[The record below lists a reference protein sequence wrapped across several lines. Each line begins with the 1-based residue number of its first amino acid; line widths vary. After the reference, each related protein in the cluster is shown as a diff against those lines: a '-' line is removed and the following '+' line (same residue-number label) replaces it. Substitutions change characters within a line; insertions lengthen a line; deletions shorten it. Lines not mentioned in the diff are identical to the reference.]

1 MLVDQLNTSSTSSAY
16 LSRCSY
22 SSFIQTSSVKNA
34 VQLTDGK
41 EASYL
46 NRIPSSKMHSSNDTS
61 VTVEITAIN
70 SFKVGR
76 CVHIKILR
84 R

>member
-22 SSFIQTSSVKNA
+22 SSFIQTSVKNA

-41 EASYL
+41 EAPYL
-46 NRIPSSKMHSSNDTS
+46 NCIPTSKMHSSNDTS

-70 SFKVGR
+70 SF
-76 CVHIKILR
+76 
-84 R
+84 